1 MYCFMRRRNRKKQDQ
16 KSNSKLYYWFLTP
29 SVLSRGSH
37 IISWFSH
44 DMSRALKN
52 WISHETPT
60 ALWLDTLIHL
70 FTSRSRC
77 KECSVLDWNV
87 SVHMFW
93 GGTFNCAPVLG
104 VRKEKLLSIKRRTFA
119 EQHSIFP
126 QATKFAEV
134 AGSVAARKTVTD
146 PDFIIVS
153 PPSP

>member
-1 MYCFMRRRNRKKQDQ
+1 MRRRNRKNET
-16 KSNSKLYYWFLTP
+16 KSQILNSETTDFWRPLCCPGVPT
-29 SVLSRGSH
+29 SSH
-37 IISWFSH
+37 GFPTICPV
-44 DMSRALKN
+44 LKN

-87 SVHMFW
+87 SIHMFW
-93 GGTFNCAPVLG
+93 GGTFNWSPVLG
-104 VRKEKLLSIKRRTFA
+104 VRKEKQPLIKRRTFA
-119 EQHSIFP
+119 EQCSIFT

-134 AGSVAARKTVTD
+134 AGSVAARKTLTG